1 MAASRTIDENT
12 LELVVHVKEMLS
24 VPGTSVVDVVRSVAQ
39 LRARGSDPIGG
50 VEIVEYSGVEKEA
63 MTQREN
69 MIETF
74 RSKYS
79 LL

>member
-50 VEIVEYSGVEKEA
+50 
-63 MTQREN
+63 TPR
-69 MIETF
+69 
-74 RSKYS
+74 
-79 LL
+79 